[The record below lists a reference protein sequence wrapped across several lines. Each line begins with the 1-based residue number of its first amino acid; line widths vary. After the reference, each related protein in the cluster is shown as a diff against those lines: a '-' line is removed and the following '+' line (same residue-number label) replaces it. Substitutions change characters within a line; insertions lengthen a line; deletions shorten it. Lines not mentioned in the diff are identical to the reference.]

1 MVFQYYRFARSQR
14 LVKLVEFKAWLL
26 SQLFFKLVAD
36 INLYRLASSKA
47 CLYSLKVSVIS
58 RILLIL
64 NLISSLHHGLP
75 PLIDLLPVSP
85 HKLIITI
92 LLHWDIRGV
101 NNILKHL
108 LGLGHISIRTYE
120 GWSITLI
127 QIPIISFINL
137 ITGCGTQLHLEHL
150 ELLQLFLPL
159 IVLVLKLG
167 NLYVC

>member
-14 LVKLVEFKAWLL
+14 LVKLIEFKAWLL

-36 INLYRLASSKA
+36 VNLYRLASSKA
-47 CLYSLKVSVIS
+47 CLYSLKISVIS

-64 NLISSLHHGLP
+64 NLIFSLHHSLP
-75 PLIDLLPVSP
+75 LLIDLLPISP
-85 HKLIITI
+85 HKLISI

-137 ITGCGTQLHLEHL
+137 ITGGGTQLHLKHL
-150 ELLQLFLPL
+150 ELLQLFRPL